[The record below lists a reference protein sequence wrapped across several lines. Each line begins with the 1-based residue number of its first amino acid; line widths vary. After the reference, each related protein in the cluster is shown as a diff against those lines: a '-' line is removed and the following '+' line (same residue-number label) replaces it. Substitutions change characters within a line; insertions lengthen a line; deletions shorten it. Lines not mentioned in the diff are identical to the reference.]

1 MTAAATK
8 PERRTW
14 MESEPGF
21 LEESGGKQNHGVKAL
36 EKRERVKK
44 YNQDLHLMLNNVDI
58 SNPNW
63 K

>member
-1 MTAAATK
+1 VGGAMTAAATK

-21 LEESGGKQNHGVKAL
+21 LEESGGKQNHGVEAL

-44 YNQDLHLMLNNVDI
+44 
-58 SNPNW
+58 
-63 K
+63 